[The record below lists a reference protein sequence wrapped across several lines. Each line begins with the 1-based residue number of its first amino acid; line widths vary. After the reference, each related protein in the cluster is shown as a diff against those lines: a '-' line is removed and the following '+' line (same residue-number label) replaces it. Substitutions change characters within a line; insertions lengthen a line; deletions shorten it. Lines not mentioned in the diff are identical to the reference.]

1 MNISYKW
8 LKNYINTD
16 LTAEEIAQLHAL
28 LDEAERKGGRKA

>member
-16 LTAEEIAQLHAL
+16 LTAEEIAVILTVQLN
-28 LDEAERKGGRKA
+28 